1 MMNDELRIVSDEL
14 WENSPQHSYSA
25 FIFGWKASYA
35 SLVVLIITF
44 TDYKSNI
51 FLLIA
56 NIDFYLY

>member
-1 MMNDELRIVSDEL
+1 MNCGKILISI
-14 WENSPQHSYSA
+14 QYSA

-44 TDYKSNI
+44 PDYKSNI

-56 NIDFYLY
+56 KIDFYLY